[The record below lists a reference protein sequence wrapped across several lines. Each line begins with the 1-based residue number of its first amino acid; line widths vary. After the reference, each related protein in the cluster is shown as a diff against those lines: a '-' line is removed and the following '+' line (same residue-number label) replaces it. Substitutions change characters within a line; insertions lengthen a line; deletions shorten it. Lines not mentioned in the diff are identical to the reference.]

1 MRQIEGVERGVNHLF
16 LRRRRRTLFRTTT
29 KPKRRPKKKTSSN
42 NATRWPWF
50 EIENPTRF
58 MDTTEEICQET
69 NTKIT
74 KTKRRERSNSPRLSS
89 A

>member
-1 MRQIEGVERGVNHLF
+1 
-16 LRRRRRTLFRTTT
+16 LFRTTT
-29 KPKRRPKKKTSSN
+29 KPKRGPQKKKNNPSSN

-58 MDTTEEICQET
+58 VDTREEICQET
-69 NTKIT
+69 NTKSQKPSDESGQILPSLLRVGFSFSCALPMNT
-74 KTKRRERSNSPRLSS
+74 YLS